1 METVLWEEIIMIEVT
16 ENEELKLEAAKLRRM
31 IYRIYSLERN
41 NTKTEN
47 MTDKVLKQKII
58 EIIEE
63 EAKKCY

>member
-1 METVLWEEIIMIEVT
+1 MILQEGILMIDVT
-16 ENEELKLEAAKLRRM
+16 ENEELELEEAKLRRM
-31 IYRIYSLERN
+31 IFRIYGLERN

-47 MTDKVLKQKII
+47 MTDKLLKQKII

>member
-1 METVLWEEIIMIEVT
+1 MTDVK
-16 ENEELKLEAAKLRRM
+16 ENEELELEEAKLRRM

-47 MTDKVLKQKII
+47 MTDKVIKTKIE

>member
-1 METVLWEEIIMIEVT
+1 MTDMT
-16 ENEELKLEAAKLRRM
+16 ENEELELEEAKLRRM
-31 IYRIYSLERN
+31 INRIYGLERN

>member
-1 METVLWEEIIMIEVT
+1 MTDMT
-16 ENEELKLEAAKLRRM
+16 ENEELELEEAKLRRM
-31 IYRIYSLERN
+31 IFRIYGLERN
-41 NTKTEN
+41 NTKTQS